1 MSQKFSFVIEIKNGK
16 PVTSTFGRSDAQDA
30 KDCFAK
36 ARDAGSE
43 AYLFLQPTED
53 KRTKSTA
60 QTLAST
66 SSKPEAVVE
75 EKKISEY
82 MSKAKSAFKKKEDK
96 ADDLSV

>member
-1 MSQKFSFVIEIKNGK
+1 MSQKFSIVIEIKNGK
-16 PVTSTFGRSDAQDA
+16 PVTSTFGRSEAQDA

-53 KRTKSTA
+53 KRSKSTEQNA
-60 QTLAST
+60 ASVSPVEPVT
-66 SSKPEAVVE
+66 E

-82 MSKAKSAFKKKEDK
+82 VSKAKSAFKKKEDK